1 MSDMGVTTLV
11 SVEEYL
17 RTSFPDADREYID
30 GRIVERNVGEVD
42 HSDVQSAIAH
52 CLRKHYKKHVW
63 AGVAVRVQV
72 KKARFRIPD
81 VTVMAG
87 SKPAER
93 IIRKPPSVAVEVLSP
108 DDRAG
113 DLEEKINDYLAFGIP
128 HVWVINPETHRAYIH
143 TPKGSHEAKDGI
155 LRAET
160 AGPRS
165 SLIRTFR
172 VMS

>member
-1 MSDMGVTTLV
+1 MVV

-17 RTSFPDADREYID
+17 RTSFPDADREYVD

-42 HSDVQSAIAH
+42 HSDVQSSILH
-52 CLRKHYKKHVW
+52 YLRTRYKKRVW

-72 KKARFRIPD
+72 KKNRFRIPD

-93 IIRKPPSVAVEVLSP
+93 IIRKPPAVAVEVLSP

-128 HVWVINPETHRAYIH
+128 YVWVINPETRRAYIH
-143 TPKGSHEAKDGI
+143 TTKGSHEAKAGI
-155 LRAET
+155 LRAEN
-160 AGPRS
+160 AGLEVPLS
-165 SLIRTFR
+165 EIFE
-172 VMS
+172 

>member
-1 MSDMGVTTLV
+1 MDATTLV

-42 HSDVQSAIAH
+42 HSDWQTGIAH
-52 CLRKHYKKHVW
+52 YLRTHYKKRFW
-63 AGVAVRVQV
+63 AGVEVRVQV
-72 KKARFRIPD
+72 KKNRFRVPD
-81 VTVMAG
+81 ITVMTG
-87 SKPAER
+87 PKPSEP
-93 IIRKPPSVAVEVLSP
+93 IIRRPPAVAVEVLSP

-128 HVWVINPETHRAYIH
+128 YVWIINPETRRAYIH
-143 TPKGSHEAKDGI
+143 TPEGSHEAKDGR

-160 AGPRS
+160 VGLEVPLS
-165 SLIRTFR
+165 EIFD
-172 VMS
+172 

>member
-1 MSDMGVTTLV
+1 MGATTLV

-17 RTSFPDADREYID
+17 RTSFPDADREYVD

-42 HSDVQSAIAH
+42 HSDLQTAIAH
-52 CLRKHYKKHVW
+52 YLRTHYKKRIW
-63 AGVAVRVQV
+63 AGVEVRVQV
-72 KKARFRIPD
+72 KKNRFRIPD

-93 IIRKPPSVAVEVLSP
+93 IIRKPPAVAVEVLSP

-128 HVWVINPETHRAYIH
+128 YVWVINPETRRAYIH
-143 TPKGSHEAKDGI
+143 TPKGSHEAKDGM
-155 LRAET
+155 LRAQT
-160 AGPRS
+160 AGLEVPLS
-165 SLIRTFR
+165 EIFD
-172 VMS
+172 

>member
-1 MSDMGVTTLV
+1 MGTTTLV

-17 RTSFPDADREYID
+17 RTSFPDADREYVD

-42 HSDVQSAIAH
+42 HSDVQSSILH
-52 CLRKHYKKHVW
+52 YLRTHYKKCVW

-72 KKARFRIPD
+72 KKTRFRIPD
-81 VTVMAG
+81 VTIMLGA
-87 SKPAER
+87 KPAER
-93 IIRKPPSVAVEVLSP
+93 IIRQPPLVAVEVLSP

-128 HVWVINPETHRAYIH
+128 YVWIINPETRRAYIH
-143 TPKGSHEAKDGI
+143 TAAGSHEAKDGV

-160 AGPRS
+160 AGIEVP
-165 SLIRTFR
+165 LTEIFA
-172 VMS
+172 